1 MIQLQVITVV
11 MMVCASGIRKDERK
25 KGRRR
30 IHSFEREKAVVVAI
44 EVPWYGQTCIRHEE
58 VLNPSPLEK
67 VAIASIGNG
76 VHTVAYG
83 GNCSAVVHFQ
93 VLESHVCVLLI
104 FQAGMLSV
112 RFLQRCLGL

>member
-44 EVPWYGQTCIRHEE
+44 EVPWCGHTCILHEE
-58 VLNPSPLEK
+58 VLNPSLWRKLLLHPLEM
-67 VAIASIGNG
+67 VFTQLPMEEIAQLWCISKFWN
-76 VHTVAYG
+76 
-83 GNCSAVVHFQ
+83 SMF
-93 VLESHVCVLLI
+93 CVLLI
-104 FQAGMLSV
+104 FQVGMLSV
-112 RFLQRCLGL
+112 RFLQRCLG